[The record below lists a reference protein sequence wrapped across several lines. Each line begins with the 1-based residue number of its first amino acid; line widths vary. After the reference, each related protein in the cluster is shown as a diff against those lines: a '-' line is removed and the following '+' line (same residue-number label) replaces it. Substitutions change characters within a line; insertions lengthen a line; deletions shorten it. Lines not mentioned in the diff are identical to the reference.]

1 MTSLYLL
8 IILAIPAAV
17 CMKTAWN
24 RAQRAKAPVL
34 QEGTA
39 QSPSTSAA
47 YSIGLGLF
55 VIALAP
61 ALIGF
66 ASLTQPDL
74 SAAEARAFGPAQ
86 SAQTKTAAQARGM
99 SDMLS
104 LLQDQVR
111 KEPSNTDA
119 WRELGWAY
127 MHVRQPQNAVQA
139 FKHAIVLKPRD
150 TELRSALAEA
160 QIQAGTGQISP
171 AVYADLRGVADENP
185 NDARARFYLAL
196 YKDQQGDHAGAI
208 ADWSQM
214 LQSAPQ
220 DAAWGSEV
228 RRVIVE
234 VAKEQHLAIPALPS
248 PKGTP

>member
-1 MTSLYLL
+1 MKFGYLL
-8 IILAIPAAV
+8 IILAIPAVV
-17 CMKTAWN
+17 CVKLA
-24 RAQRAKAPVL
+24 RDKVRRAKSPVL
-34 QEGTA
+34 QDSAA
-39 QSPSTSAA
+39 QSPSTSPA

-86 SAQTKTAAQARGM
+86 SAQTKPAIPAR
-99 SDMLS
+99 SILNI
-104 LLQDQVR
+104 LYQLQYQVR

-139 FKHAIVLKPRD
+139 YRQAIALRPRD

-160 QIQAGTGQISP
+160 QIQAGTGLITP

-208 ADWSQM
+208 ADWRQM

-220 DAAWGSEV
+220 DAAWGSEI
-228 RRVIVE
+228 RRVIIE
-234 VAKEQHLAIPALPS
+234 VAKEQHIAIPL
-248 PKGTP
+248 PKGAP